1 MGRVV
6 GRTRVNERC
15 GASSCRGGSGGL
27 SSAQRRVV
35 ENDDQLVWDLR
46 RRALV
51 VRLDGRSVGG
61 ATRRSAGAAAPG
73 RSSPTRSTL
82 NGDQAPSARS
92 WTAGAIVRRCRLRA
106 PPCHQSPELLPISS
120 SGWFLTVLRAWDHCV
135 AGASSSGE
143 AGSVASCWWAAGLKA
158 ATGDAPPWPRC
169 PSCGR
174 MSSPTSD
181 VNSLPWASLQ
191 GQMSATGLKRWVVS
205 HSIWLTPERQPD
217 HKARSNQ

>member
-61 ATRRSAGAAAPG
+61 ATRRSAGPLRREG
-73 RSSPTRSTL
+73 RPQLDQHSMAIKRPRLDLGPQVPSS
-82 NGDQAPSARS
+82 
-92 WTAGAIVRRCRLRA
+92 AGAGCVRLRVTSRLNFFRSRLA
-106 PPCHQSPELLPISS
+106 AVPDCAKSMGPLCCRCVFVRGGRFGRVLL
-120 SGWFLTVLRAWDHCV
+120 G
-135 AGASSSGE
+135 
-143 AGSVASCWWAAGLKA
+143 AAGLKA
-158 ATGDAPPWPRC
+158 ATGDAPLAQMSFLWSYVLPYLRC
-169 PSCGR
+169 ELTPLGF
-174 MSSPTSD
+174 PAGSD
-181 VNSLPWASLQ
+181 VGN
-191 GQMSATGLKRWVVS
+191 GG
-205 HSIWLTPERQPD
+205 
-217 HKARSNQ
+217 

>member
-61 ATRRSAGAAAPG
+61 ATRRSAGPLRREGRPQLDQHSMAIKRPRLDLGPQVPSSAGAGCVRLRVTSRLNFFRSRLAAVPDCAKSMGPLCCRCVFVRGGRFGRVLLVGG
-73 RSSPTRSTL
+73 RSQGRYR
-82 NGDQAPSARS
+82 GR
-92 WTAGAIVRRCRLRA
+92 
-106 PPCHQSPELLPISS
+106 PPGPDVLP
-120 SGWFLTVLRAWDHCV
+120 VVVC
-135 AGASSSGE
+135 
-143 AGSVASCWWAAGLKA
+143 
-158 ATGDAPPWPRC
+158 PP
-169 PSCGR
+169 
-174 MSSPTSD
+174 
-181 VNSLPWASLQ
+181 LPP
-191 GQMSATGLKRWVVS
+191 M
-205 HSIWLTPERQPD
+205 
-217 HKARSNQ
+217 